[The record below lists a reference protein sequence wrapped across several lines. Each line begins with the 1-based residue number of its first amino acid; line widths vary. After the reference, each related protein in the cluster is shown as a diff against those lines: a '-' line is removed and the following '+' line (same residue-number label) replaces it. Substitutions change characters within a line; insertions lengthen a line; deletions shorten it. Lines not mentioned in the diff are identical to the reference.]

1 MKTKYAL
8 IAPLFLL
15 SALFAGAQN
24 YTLTFSKV
32 KLIGTTTETVP
43 VGKVW
48 KIENVI
54 LPNLAYVKFSQTLG
68 GSCGCSSGS
77 GYSRD
82 EYVTAYTATALAGR
96 NNISIN
102 SISYALNPTT
112 TSSNIVWLPAGS
124 TVSAIQQT
132 TPPQYAHSGGSSC
145 YAPWWLDGVY
155 QDCNA
160 YTPQQ
165 VTITPLITVI
175 EFNIVP

>member
-1 MKTKYAL
+1 MKTKTTLFTAL
-8 IAPLFLL
+8 LLL
-15 SALFAGAQN
+15 SALISGAQN
-24 YTLTFSKV
+24 YTLHFSQV
-32 KLIGTTTETVP
+32 KLIGTTVETVP

-54 LPNLAYVKFSQTLG
+54 LPNLAYIKYSQSLG
-68 GSCGCSSGS
+68 GSCGCGVGSS
-77 GYSRD
+77 YSRD

-112 TSSNIVWLPAGS
+112 TTSNIVWLPAGS
-124 TVSAIQQT
+124 TVGAIQQT
-132 TPPQYAHSGGSSC
+132 TPAQYAHSGGNSC

-160 YTPQQ
+160 YTPPQ